1 MAKENKTKKVSSSS
15 KKTTPKKN
23 VKKTSNNKEKN
34 ASSKK
39 NEKKLEIKNTKNEN
53 QKEKVNNK
61 SNELKKKT
69 IEKARGNLIYSNSSE
84 SNEISKL
91 IKIVLIVTLVMI
103 VFYFVTVVVTK
114 KANEVKDSNSKAT
127 IQYDNIMI
135 GYMLKIDGSY
145 YVLIKDNDDKLL
157 NEYETLVSTVGS
169 NDDAPKV
176 YGANLNDSFNKNYLS
191 GESNYD
197 SNLNNFKVKGT
208 TLVKVKDHKIDS
220 TFDDHDS
227 IVSELESLK

>member
-1 MAKENKTKKVSSSS
+1 MAKENKTKKVSSNV
-15 KKTTPKKN
+15 KKTTAKKN
-23 VKKTSNNKEKN
+23 VRKTSNNKEKN

-114 KANEVKDSNSKAT
+114 KANEVKDSN
-127 IQYDNIMI
+127 MI
-135 GYMLKIDGSY
+135 GYMLKIEGSY

-169 NDDAPKV
+169 NDSAPKV